1 MMASFAIADQVKDTN
16 AVNDHAKLLS
26 NGLPQPP
33 IPQRLR
39 EMLKDYP
46 GHLERLQEVLNTV
59 LDGNMP
65 ARGSTNH
72 VFEQVIWALEGRLE
86 TFIREATSELKNEEA
101 SGDAEAIAHAEAKE
115 RLMFRA
121 CSSNGGLRNLSELSA
136 YIKQHQDVLK

>member
-16 AVNDHAKLLS
+16 TVSDHTKLLS

-46 GHLERLQEVLNTV
+46 EHLERLQAE
-59 LDGNMP
+59 LDHYVAHPTRSMLFDG
-65 ARGSTNH
+65 AIS
-72 VFEQVIWALEGRLE
+72 ALEGQLE
-86 TFIREATSELKNEEA
+86 EFIREAKDELKVAQA
-101 SGDAEAIAHAEAKE
+101 SGDAGAIAHAEAKE

-121 CSSNGGLRNLSELSA
+121 CSSSGGLRNLSELSA